1 MSIALFLTCS
11 ATLCRS
17 IAPSRLA
24 DQVAQRARW
33 EPGSEGR
40 NGLEDEWLARPQ
52 RNGPNGTPSNATGRS
67 PTTQRSLTGEHPGGN
82 QAATARRIRQ
92 ECVSVGP
99 CRRSDADL
107 ILALML
113 TRRTFLQ
120 LMGASTGA
128 AITGAEFLSQTA
140 ANAAPALS
148 PRGSNAIEHVIVL
161 MMENRSFDHFLGWLP
176 GANGRSDMTYLATD
190 GNVYPNYPLAPDFQG
205 CGYSDP
211 DHSWEGWLIEFNF
224 GKMDGFLQRPT
235 ALDLN
240 PGVRP
245 AAANTF
251 PAGFYTN
258 LGPDGTPKAVP
269 DLPVLGALAQN
280 YTVLDHYFC
289 SFAGET
295 FPNRFYQHAART
307 DRDHNINT
315 ISTLPTIWD
324 QLSPIPN
331 NLGIPTGGY
340 FFRDLPFLALW
351 GLKYLPFW
359 HLFAAGDTD
368 VLGIPVNTLPF
379 LDTVAQGLL
388 PNVSF
393 VDPEFALAD
402 DGTGGD
408 DHPKADIRRG
418 ERFIADIYHALAG
431 AGYLDNTVF
440 VITFDEWGG
449 FFDHVRPPQVIDDTN
464 PANVDHTGNST
475 RPTDGRL
482 VPDYTQLGFRVPAIV
497 VSKLDRTRVAHS
509 GPIEHTST
517 LKMIESAFGL
527 HPLTARDANAM
538 DLSQVLRHP
547 VRQPVPESA
556 IPTSSQV
563 PGPADDAA
571 AVCSAASV
579 QSTSPAP
586 VGTGEKGAVKALPR
600 SGYPTGTGMAG
611 LARHHREVTGR

>member
-1 MSIALFLTCS
+1 
-11 ATLCRS
+11 
-17 IAPSRLA
+17 
-24 DQVAQRARW
+24 
-33 EPGSEGR
+33 
-40 NGLEDEWLARPQ
+40 LE
-52 RNGPNGTPSNATGRS
+52 
-67 PTTQRSLTGEHPGGN
+67 
-82 QAATARRIRQ
+82 
-92 ECVSVGP
+92 
-99 CRRSDADL
+99 ADL
-107 ILALML
+107 ILAFML

-120 LMGASTGA
+120 LIGASTGV
-128 AITGAEFLSQTA
+128 AITGSEFLSQA
-140 ANAAPALS
+140 VANAAPALS
-148 PRGSNAIEHVIVL
+148 PHGSNSIEHVVVL

-176 GANGRSDMTYLATD
+176 GAKGRSDMTYLATD
-190 GNVYPNYPLAPDFQG
+190 GNIYPNYPLAPDFQG

-211 DHSWEGWLIEFNF
+211 DHSWEGWLIEYNF

-240 PGVRP
+240 PGVAA

-251 PAGFYTN
+251 PVGYYTN
-258 LGPDGTPKAVP
+258 LSPDGAPKAAP

-280 YTVLDHYFC
+280 YTTLDHYFC

-295 FPNRFYQHAART
+295 FPNRMYQHAART
-307 DRDHNINT
+307 DRDHNLTT

-331 NLGIPTGGY
+331 TQGIPTGGY

-351 GLKYLPFW
+351 GLKYYPFW
-359 HLFAAGDTD
+359 HLFAPGDTD

-418 ERFIADIYHALAG
+418 ERFIADTYHALAD
-431 AGYLDNTVF
+431 AGYLDNTVL

-464 PANVDHTGNST
+464 PATVDHTGNST
-475 RPTDGRL
+475 TPTDGRL

-497 VSKLDRTRVAHS
+497 VSNLAAARVAHS
-509 GPIEHTST
+509 GPFEHTST
-517 LKMIESAFGL
+517 LKMIESTFGL
-527 HPLTARDANAM
+527 HPLTARDGNAM
-538 DLSQVLRHP
+538 DLRQVLNKK
-547 VRQPVPESA
+547 VRQPVPPSA

-563 PGPADDAA
+563 PGPDSDAA
-571 AVCSAASV
+571 AFCSAASV
-579 QSTSPAP
+579 QSVSPSPVSKGKHHPAP
-586 VGTGEKGAVKALPR
+586 HAAVQPADRPGLGMGA
-600 SGYPTGTGMAG
+600 
-611 LARHHREVTGR
+611 LARQSTKNTAR